1 MGANKI
7 ILIYHSVLNHAN
19 AILNF
24 FCSAP
29 LTASKRQRD
38 LLEDYSTAAAERDPF
53 AMILSK
59 KV

>member
-1 MGANKI
+1 MQF
-7 ILIYHSVLNHAN
+7 

-38 LLEDYSTAAAERDPF
+38 LLEDYFTAAEERDPF
-53 AMILSK
+53 AMLLSN

>member
-1 MGANKI
+1 MRI
-7 ILIYHSVLNHAN
+7 

-29 LTASKRQRD
+29 LTTSKRQRD
-38 LLEDYSTAAAERDPF
+38 LLEDYSTAAAERNPF
-53 AMILSK
+53 AMLLSK